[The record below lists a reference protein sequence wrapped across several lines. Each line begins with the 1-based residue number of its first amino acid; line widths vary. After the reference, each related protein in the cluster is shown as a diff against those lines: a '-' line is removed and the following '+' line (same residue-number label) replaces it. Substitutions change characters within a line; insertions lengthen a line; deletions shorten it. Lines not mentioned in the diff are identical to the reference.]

1 MHDASPGKVQVV
13 PRLDPQGLDLLR
25 EMLQYDPLKR
35 ITAKRALQ
43 HPYFLD
49 LREAEEREA
58 AGPEQA
64 PLQGNTHSAVESEGK
79 RVPPGAPFFL
89 VSLSPRPKGATC
101 ISTLHY
107 LWGVAADPLGVE
119 GCGFAE

>member
-13 PRLDPQGLDLLR
+13 PRLDPQGVDLLR

-64 PLQGNTHSAVESEGK
+64 AQGNTHSSVESEGK
-79 RVPPGAPFFL
+79 RVPPGAPSFL
-89 VSLSPRPKGATC
+89 VSLSSRPKGATRM
-101 ISTLHY
+101 STLHY
-107 LWGVAADPLGVE
+107 LRCDAADTLGVE
-119 GCGFAE
+119 GRGC

>member
-1 MHDASPGKVQVV
+1 MHDASPAKVQVV
-13 PRLDPQGLDLLR
+13 PRLDPQGVDLLR
-25 EMLQYDPLKR
+25 KMLHFDPLKR

-64 PLQGNTHSAVESEGK
+64 PAQGNTHSAVESEGK
-79 RVPPGAPFFL
+79 RVPPGAPSFL
-89 VSLSPRPKGATC
+89 VLLSPRPKGANC
-101 ISTLHY
+101 MSTLHY
-107 LWGVAADPLGVE
+107 LWCVAADTLGVE
-119 GCGFAE
+119 GCGLAE